1 MFIVAKNVGE
11 IRINILIVINNDYR
25 IDDNP
30 FLSDNLFNNED
41 SLSVLLWIKKYD
53 DNKFDRISYKRFQ
66 LKKYCA
72 ISFGNNLLEKNIS
85 PVYRINDC
93 LLEAIKSEIKRRDID
108 KIIIKN
114 PRYESEF
121 KIIDNLRL
129 NYPNLIIITKP
140 SANLIDQESFINKYG
155 FPKSFTKFRKIVEKN
170 NYVLNPINTRRNL
183 NIFEKSEY
191 AESKIKQIYDI
202 EKFSL
207 KSFIVYMKKFLPTY
221 KNTRD
226 QLHGN
231 NISSQLSIPLSLG
244 LVSPRRIFHFINV
257 FEKKVISNQST
268 YWLKF
273 ELLWREYFKLLS
285 LSYGSKIFSRNG
297 ILDTSNIPDND
308 EVDSIK
314 NIKLEDDLIK
324 SINNQLIQSGF
335 ISNRARQIFAS
346 YLIYNL
352 NIDWLSGAYYFKNNL
367 IDYDTENN
375 FSNWMYIAGV
385 GTDPRG
391 GRLFN
396 LDKQKSLYDSNSEY
410 RKKWL

>member
-1 MFIVAKNVGE
+1 M
-11 IRINILIVINNDYR
+11 
-25 IDDNP
+25 
-30 FLSDNLFNNED
+30 
-41 SLSVLLWIKKYD
+41 
-53 DNKFDRISYKRFQ
+53 
-66 LKKYCA
+66 
-72 ISFGNNLLEKNIS
+72 
-85 PVYRINDC
+85 
-93 LLEAIKSEIKRRDID
+93 LEAIKSEIKKRDID

-308 EVDSIK
+308 EIDSIK